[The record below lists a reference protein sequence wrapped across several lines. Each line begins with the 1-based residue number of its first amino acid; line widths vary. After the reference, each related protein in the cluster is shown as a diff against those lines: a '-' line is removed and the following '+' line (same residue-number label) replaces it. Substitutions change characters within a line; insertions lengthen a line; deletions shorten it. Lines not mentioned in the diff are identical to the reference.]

1 MSFTILIVEDDSRN
15 LKLIRDLLQ
24 VKGYRTLEAT
34 DGKQGIESAKTN
46 KPDLIVMDI
55 QMPVMD
61 GLEATKILKASEET
75 KGIPVI
81 ALTSYA
87 MKGDE
92 ERILG
97 AGCDDYITKPIDTKD
112 FLKRV
117 AKYLRE

>member
-1 MSFTILIVEDDSRN
+1 MGYTILIVEDDPRN

-34 DGKQGIESAKTN
+34 EGKQGIELGKAN
-46 KPDLIVMDI
+46 KPDLIVMDV

-61 GLEATKILKASEET
+61 GLEATKILKADKET
-75 KGIPVI
+75 KGIPII

-97 AGCDDYITKPIDTKD
+97 VGCDDYITKPIDTRD

-117 AKYLRE
+117 AKYLPE